1 MNETAARYVSDP
13 GRSVYR
19 YRGSERTRERKRE
32 QKNKK
37 KALMKILDMRRFKG
51 KEKKNI
57 MQLASRGNTTS
68 MHAGKQKKE
77 KKETELYT
85 KPYLVESWKKSPELP
100 K

>member
-1 MNETAARYVSDP
+1 MIQPRGMFPTLG
-13 GRSVYR
+13 GRCIGIEGV
-19 YRGSERTRERKRE
+19 RERERE
-32 QKNKK
+32 RENRRTKK